1 MNRTRHLLCTLALL
15 STVGAC
21 ASMPDMPPAAAN
33 GAPGTPSVASVSGI
47 LSPKQ
52 VSALL
57 ERRWRTAT
65 PDLASLAALEEAV
78 TGVPLIAGNK
88 VTLLFDGPQIM
99 KEMMAA
105 ASAATDTINLET
117 YIFDQ
122 DEIGL
127 KFADVLIE
135 KQKQGV
141 AVNVLYDSVGTIGTP
156 KAFFQRM
163 ADAGIHLIEFNPIT
177 PINKTGRW
185 EINNR
190 DHRKVMIVD
199 GKLAF
204 TGGVNISADYAAS
217 SLFRKRS
224 RPAANAAV
232 GWRDT
237 HIKIEGPAVAALQ
250 WMFIDAWIRQEAGDL
265 PARNYFPP
273 QKAVG
278 TKLLRVLATKP
289 DAGFEIYRAFVLAL
303 QQAKKSIHMTAA
315 YFVPDQQIVDALTGA
330 ARKGVDVTLVLPGV
344 SDHGLVID
352 AGRAFYDELLA
363 AGVKIH
369 EMQVNVL
376 HAKAA
381 VIDGNWSTIGS
392 SNIDRRSFLHN
403 YELNVVVID
412 EPFGQEMENAFRED
426 IRNSRQI
433 SQPSWGERPLVAR
446 FKQWFARRW
455 AYWL

>member
-1 MNRTRHLLCTLALL
+1 MRRTRHLLCTLAFT
-15 STVGAC
+15 SMVGAC
-21 ASMPDMPPAAAN
+21 ASMPDVTPVAVN
-33 GAPGTPSVASVSGI
+33 GASATPSVASVNGM
-47 LSPKQ
+47 LSSKQ
-52 VSALL
+52 ASALL
-57 ERRWRTAT
+57 EKRWRSAT
-65 PDLASLAALEEAV
+65 PDMAALASLEEAV

-99 KEMMAA
+99 AEMMAA
-105 ASAATDTINLET
+105 ANAATDTINLET

-127 KFADVLIE
+127 KFADLLIE
-135 KQKQGV
+135 KQKKGV
-141 AVNVLYDSVGTIGTP
+141 AVNIMYDSVGTIGTP

-163 ADAGIHLIEFNPIT
+163 ADAGIRLIEFNPIA
-177 PINKTGRW
+177 PGSKSGKW

-199 GKLAF
+199 GKIAF

-237 HIKIEGPAVAALQ
+237 HIKVEGPAVAAFQ
-250 WMFIDAWIRQEAGDL
+250 WMFVNSWVKQEAGEL
-265 PARNYFPP
+265 PERNYFPP

-278 TKLLRVLATKP
+278 TKLMRVLATEP
-289 DAGFEIYRAFVLAL
+289 DAGFQIYRSFVLAI

-315 YFVPDQQIVDALTGA
+315 YFVPDQQIVDALTTA
-330 ARKGVDVTLVLPGV
+330 ARNGVDVTLVLPGV
-344 SDHGLVID
+344 SDHGLVLD
-352 AGRAFYDELLA
+352 ASRSFYDELLA
-363 AGVKIH
+363 GGVKIH

-403 YELNVVVID
+403 YELNVVVLD
-412 EPFGQEMENAFRED
+412 EPFAVEMENAFRED
-426 IRNSRQI
+426 IRNSKQI
-433 SQPSWGERPLVAR
+433 TQASWGSRSVVDR

>member
-1 MNRTRHLLCTLALL
+1 MPCPRHLLCILALL
-15 STVGAC
+15 SIVGAC
-21 ASMPDMPPAAAN
+21 ASMPDVTPGAASV
-33 GAPGTPSVASVSGI
+33 APGTPTVTSVNGM
-47 LSPKQ
+47 LSSKQ
-52 VSALL
+52 AGALL
-57 ERRWRTAT
+57 ERRWRSAT
-65 PDLASLAALEEAV
+65 PDMAALASLEEAV

-88 VTLLFDGPQIM
+88 LTLLFDGPQIM
-99 KEMMAA
+99 KEMMTA
-105 ASAATDTINLET
+105 ASAAVDTINLET

-127 KFADVLIE
+127 KFADLLIE

-163 ADAGIHLIEFNPIT
+163 ADAGIGLIEFNPIA
-177 PINKTGRW
+177 PGSKSGKW

-237 HIKIEGPAVAALQ
+237 HIKIEGPAVAAFQ
-250 WMFIDAWIRQEAGDL
+250 YMFINAWIKQEAGDL
-265 PARNYFPP
+265 PERNYFPP
-273 QKAVG
+273 QKTVG
-278 TKLLRVLATKP
+278 SKLIRVLATDP
-289 DAGFEIYRAFVLAL
+289 DSGFQIYRSFVLAL
-303 QQAKKSIHMTAA
+303 QQARKSIHMTAA
-315 YFVPDQQIVDALTGA
+315 YFVPDQQIVDALTAA
-330 ARKGVDVTLVLPGV
+330 ARNGVDVTLVLPGV
-344 SDHGLVID
+344 SDHSLVVD
-352 AGRAFYDELLA
+352 AGRSFYDELLA
-363 AGVKIH
+363 GGVKIY

-403 YELNVVVID
+403 YELNVIVLD
-412 EPFGQEMENAFRED
+412 EQFGQEMENAFRED
-426 IRNSRQI
+426 VRNSTLITQAQW
-433 SQPSWGERPLVAR
+433 SDRPLVER